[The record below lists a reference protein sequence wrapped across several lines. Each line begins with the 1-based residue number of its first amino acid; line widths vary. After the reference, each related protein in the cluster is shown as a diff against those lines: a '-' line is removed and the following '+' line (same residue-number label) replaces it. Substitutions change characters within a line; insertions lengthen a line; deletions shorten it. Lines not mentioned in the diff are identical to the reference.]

1 MMRMRAL
8 IASRP
13 GGPEVLEWAK
23 VDLPEVGSEE
33 VRVRVRAAG
42 VNRADLLQR
51 SGLYPPPPGWDPRRI
66 GLEYAGEVE
75 QAGERCVL
83 RRPGDRVMGIVAA
96 GACAEFVTVPE
107 RETLLIPNALT
118 DTEAA
123 AIPEAFLTAF
133 RSLWE
138 EGELTPS
145 EAVLV
150 RIATSAVG
158 MAAIQL
164 AHVAGHPLAGTG
176 RDSSRLAVLR
186 DLGLK
191 HVLIEGPDMV
201 RRAHAVLNG
210 PVQVV
215 LDLWGGGRL
224 AENLALLADEGRL
237 VVVGLLGGTRDTL
250 DLGTLLMRRQSIRTL
265 TMRSQPIERR
275 IALVRRFERE
285 VLPLLGTGRLR
296 MPIAQIYPMADA
308 AQAHRDMVT
317 GHRPGKLVLSLSCGA
332 S

>member
-13 GGPEVLEWAK
+13 GGPEVLEWAE

-33 VRVRVRAAG
+33 VRVRVHAAG

-51 SGLYPPPPGWDPRRI
+51 SGFYPPPPGWDPRRI
-66 GLEYAGEVE
+66 GLEYAGVVE
-75 QAGERCVL
+75 YAGERCVL

-107 RETLLIPNALT
+107 RETLPIPDALIDA
-118 DTEAA
+118 EAA
-123 AIPEAFLTAF
+123 AAPEAFLTAF
-133 RSLWE
+133 RALWD
-138 EGELTPS
+138 EGEIGPGDG
-145 EAVLV
+145 VLV

-164 AHVAGHPLAGTG
+164 AHAAGHPVAGTG
-176 RDSSRLAVLR
+176 RDPSRLKLLQ
-186 DLGLK
+186 DLGLT
-191 HVLIEGPDMV
+191 HVLVEGPDMV
-201 RRAHAVLNG
+201 RRAHAALKG
-210 PVQVV
+210 PAEVV

-224 AENLALLADEGRL
+224 AENLALLAEEGRL
-237 VVVGLLGGTRDTL
+237 VVVGLLGGSRDTL
-250 DLGTLLMRRQSIRTL
+250 DLGALLMRRQSIRTM
-265 TMRSQPIERR
+265 TMRSQPIEQR

-285 VLPLLGTGRLR
+285 VLPLLAMGRVR
-296 MPIAQIYPMADA
+296 MPIAQVYPMADA
-308 AQAHRDMVT
+308 AQAHRDMAS
-317 GHRPGKLVLSLSCGA
+317 GNRPGKLVLSLSDGA

>member
-13 GGPEVLEWAK
+13 GGPEVLEWAE

-51 SGLYPPPPGWDPRRI
+51 SGFYAPPPGWDPRRI
-66 GLEYAGEVE
+66 GLEYAGVVE
-75 QAGERCVL
+75 HAGARCVL
-83 RRPGDRVMGIVAA
+83 RRPGDRVMGIMAG
-96 GACAEFVTVPE
+96 GACADYVTVPE
-107 RETLLIPNALT
+107 RETIPIPDALT

-133 RSLWE
+133 RALWE
-138 EGELTPS
+138 EGALAPG
-145 EAVLV
+145 EAVLI

-164 AHVAGHPLAGTG
+164 AHAAGHPIAGTG
-176 RDSSRLAVLR
+176 RDSSRLAVLQN
-186 DLGLK
+186 LGLE

-201 RRAHAVLNG
+201 RRAHAALNG
-210 PVQVV
+210 PAQVV

-224 AENLALLADEGRL
+224 TENLALLADEGRL
-237 VVVGLLGGTRDTL
+237 VLVGLLGGTRDTL
-250 DLGTLLMRRQSIRTL
+250 DLAALLMRRQSIRTL

-285 VLPLLGTGRLR
+285 VLPLLATGRLR
-296 MPIAQIYPMADA
+296 MPIAQVYPMADA
-308 AQAHRDMVT
+308 AQAHRDMAQ
-317 GHRPGKLVLSLSCGA
+317 GGDPGKRVLLLTTGA
-332 S
+332 D

>member
-1 MMRMRAL
+1 MRMRAL

-13 GGPEVLEWAK
+13 GGPEVLEWVE

-42 VNRADLLQR
+42 VNHADLLQR

-66 GLEYAGEVE
+66 GLEYAGVVE

-107 RETLLIPNALT
+107 RETLPVPDALT
-118 DTEAA
+118 DADAA
-123 AIPEAFLTAF
+123 ATPEAFLTAF
-133 RSLWE
+133 RALWD
-138 EGELTPS
+138 EGALATGQ
-145 EAVLV
+145 AVLIRV
-150 RIATSAVG
+150 ATSTVG

-164 AHVAGHPLAGTG
+164 AHVAGHPVAGTG
-176 RDSSRLAVLR
+176 RDPDRLHSLR
-186 DLGLK
+186 DLGLD
-191 HVLIEGPDMV
+191 HPLVEGPEMMQ
-201 RRAHAVLNG
+201 RARAALG
-210 PVQVV
+210 RAPQLV

-224 AENLALLADEGRL
+224 AENLALLADEGCL
-237 VVVGLLGGTRDTL
+237 VVVGLLGGSRDTL
-250 DLGTLLMRRQSIRTL
+250 DLGALLMRRQSIRTL
-265 TMRSQPIERR
+265 TMRNQPIERR

-285 VLPLLGTGRLR
+285 ALPLLAAERLGI
-296 MPIAQIYPMADA
+296 PVAQVYSMADA
-308 AQAHRDMVT
+308 AQAHRDMAT